1 MITSIYQ
8 CGVSLY
14 YTLINNNGLW
24 TPGQIL
30 RENVR
35 VSSVQPSTS
44 YIPEWVDT
52 WTNT

>member
-24 TPGQIL
+24 TLDKYIGKMSGCH
-30 RENVR
+30 
-35 VSSVQPSTS
+35 VSIITYP
-44 YIPEWVDT
+44 
-52 WTNT
+52 NRG